1 MKSRSQSNA
10 LLMELLIV
18 VMVFMLASTVLLQ
31 VFMKARSQSFQA
43 GIIGDALN
51 EAQNVAD
58 RLYTASGSEADTAAL
73 LKEIGFDFDAAGGS
87 RLEREEYR
95 LQVYRNTEDRQAGL
109 MDLYQVQAYHGD
121 ELLLTLPVAR
131 YREATK

>member
-51 EAQNVAD
+51 EAQNVAE
-58 RLYTASGSEADTAAL
+58 RLYGSEADTAAL
-73 LKEIGFDFDAAGGS
+73 LKEIGFDSDTAGGS
-87 RLEREEYR
+87 LLEREEYR
-95 LQVYRNTEDRQAGL
+95 LLVYRNTEDRQAGL

-121 ELLLTLPVAR
+121 ELLFTLPVAR
-131 YREATK
+131 YREASK